1 MFPSCVKNNAQPCLV
16 HAAGAPRC
24 KRSPRVSC
32 GAPPWAATL
41 ASRGLFPVRLQIASV
56 WMCSSAQGVCVFVR
70 VCVFVHVRV

>member
-1 MFPSCVKNNAQPCLV
+1 M
-16 HAAGAPRC
+16 
-24 KRSPRVSC
+24 SC
-32 GAPPWAATL
+32 GALPWAATL